1 MKKVLIIIPVF
12 CLIVLSGCL
21 KDKPN
26 VDFSNLGYIAE
37 ISTSNV
43 NSTLNAPSSG
53 YAYFNGASLSF
64 ASAPDPDT
72 VTFTVNIASDYP
84 PTKDIPVTVAID
96 QAALA
101 KYNADTVTNAAR
113 IQFSLFPDSTFT
125 FPTTTG
131 VIKAGQRLDTFYV
144 IFSPGKIDPTQTYML
159 PISITSAPGTTISG
173 NLSTI
178 YFHAIGNPIAG
189 SYNQEWI
196 RYNTAGQTGTPAF
209 DEQLGA
215 TFFTPISPTEVGFY
229 SGTGVLYQL
238 SFTNTNGVLSN
249 FSVTFPSSGPGSASS
264 DGITITSGPSIVLAD
279 PINHQYTFNFTY
291 LNGSGS
297 PRNITDKFT
306 Q

>member
-1 MKKVLIIIPVF
+1 MPVL

-43 NSTLNAPSSG
+43 NPTLNAPSSG
-53 YAYFNGASLSF
+53 YANFNGASLSF
-64 ASAPDPDT
+64 ATAPDPDT

-96 QAALA
+96 PTALA
-101 KYNADTVTNAAR
+101 KYNSDTVTNAAR

-125 FPTTTG
+125 FTTTTG

-189 SYNQEWI
+189 VYNQEWI
-196 RYNTAGQTGTPAF
+196 RYNSVGMTGTPVY
-209 DEQLGA
+209 DVQEGS
-215 TFFTPISPTEVGFY
+215 TFFTPISPTEIGVY
-229 SGTGVLYQL
+229 SGTGMLYQL
-238 SFTNTNGVLSN
+238 SFTNTAGVLSDFN
-249 FSVTFPSSGPGSASS
+249 ATFPSSGAGSATAN
-264 DGITITSGPSIVLAD
+264 GITITSGPTVVLAD
-279 PINHQYTFNFTY
+279 PINHVYTLNFTY
-291 LNGSGS
+291 LNGSGAA
-297 PRNITDKFT
+297 RNITDKFT
-306 Q
+306 P